1 MKKVLLVLVALALI
15 MGFSS
20 CKNDKLG
27 YTLTVSGDVNVLDS
41 AVVTKVYK
49 VFTNETTFTLD
60 KQLEILK
67 DEEVAAD
74 IKNYVN
80 SEIPLPEKTLKKLLG
95 IKGDVLSYYIYVIG
109 YVKDT
114 ASGLRVDVDRT
125 FSKNWDKPLPDK
137 PKP

>member
-1 MKKVLLVLVALALI
+1 
-15 MGFSS
+15 MGFSA

-27 YTLTVSGDVNVLDS
+27 YTITVSGDVNVLDS

-49 VFTNETTFTLD
+49 VFTNETTINLN
-60 KQLEILK
+60 KNLEILK
-67 DEEVAAD
+67 DEEVAKD
-74 IKNYVN
+74 IENYVK

-109 YVKDT
+109 YVKEKGTGITIDI
-114 ASGLRVDVDRT
+114 DKT
-125 FSKNWDKPLPDK
+125 FSKNWDKPVPDR